1 MADATGDNGIFIGS
15 GGGQRQVLNLKR
27 ANRHGLI
34 AGATGTGKT
43 VTLQG
48 IVEGFSRVG
57 VPCFV
62 ADVKGDL
69 AGLAMAGSPTG
80 KMHDIFAARAA
91 EIGDTDWAYRDCP
104 VQFWDLFGAQGHPVR
119 TTVSE
124 MGPLLL
130 ARLMDL
136 NEVQE
141 GVLTIAFH
149 VADKEGLLLLDL
161 DDLQAM
167 LAECAGNADELT
179 VTYGNVSKASVGTI
193 QRALLQLRTQG
204 GENFFGE
211 PALDLTD
218 LIRCDDA
225 GRGVVNILAADKLMA
240 SPKLYS
246 TFLLWLLSELFE
258 TLPEVGDPEKP
269 KLCFF
274 FDEAHLLFADAP
286 KALQEKIE
294 QVVRLIRSK
303 GVGVYFITQNPIDI
317 PDTVAGQLNNRIQH
331 KLNAFTPRDQAAV
344 RAAAETFRANPGVDV
359 ATVITELKIGE
370 ALVSLLQPDGSP
382 SPVERTLI
390 KPPASRVGPLD
401 TKERGVMIATDAV
414 ADKYDV
420 LIDRESAEEIL
431 GARTAEMI
439 AAAEAAKARTSEEKI
454 AALKAKAE
462 EKAELESL
470 RIAARAER
478 DAEELRIR
486 KEMAAI
492 KAQERAEAANAR
504 EAAKPGLM
512 DQVLT
517 SATRSASSSV
527 GRAVASEV
535 TKAVFGGGRARR
547 SSGGGLAGQLV
558 RGILGGLFRS

>member
-1 MADATGDNGIFIGS
+1 MADDGIFIGL
-15 GGGQRQVLNLKR
+15 GGGNRQVINLKR

-48 IVEGFSRVG
+48 IVEGFSAVG

-69 AGLAMAGSPTG
+69 SGLAMAGSPQA
-80 KMHDIFAARAA
+80 KMHEVFAARAA
-91 EIGDTDWAYRDCP
+91 EIGDADWAYKDNP
-104 VQFWDLFGAQGHPVR
+104 VQFWDLFGEQGHPVR

-149 VADKEGLLLLDL
+149 VADKDGLLLLDL

-167 LAECAGNADELT
+167 LVSCAERADELT
-179 VTYGNVSKASVGTI
+179 VTYGNITKQSVGTI
-193 QRALLQLRTQG
+193 QRSLLQLRTQG
-204 GENFFGE
+204 GEHFFGE
-211 PALDLTD
+211 PALDIQD
-218 LIRCDDA
+218 LMKLDDS

-258 TLPEVGDPEKP
+258 VLPEVGDPDKP

-274 FDEAHLLFADAP
+274 FDEAHLLFNDAP
-286 KALQEKIE
+286 KALLEKIE

-317 PDTVAGQLNNRIQH
+317 PDTVAGQLNNRVQH
-331 KLNAFTPRDQAAV
+331 KLNAFTPRDQSAV
-344 RAAAETFRANPGVDV
+344 KAAAETFRANPGVNV
-359 ATVITELKIGE
+359 ATAITELKIGE

-390 KPPASRVGPLD
+390 KPPASRVGPL
-401 TKERGVMIATDAV
+401 TPQERGVMITTDAIG
-414 ADKYDV
+414 DKYDT

-431 GARTAEMI
+431 AAKSQQS
-439 AAAEAAKARTSEEKI
+439 AAASDAAEAQETAAKQAAIAAKEQAKA
-454 AALKAKAE
+454 
-462 EKAELESL
+462 
-470 RIAARAER
+470 
-478 DAEELRIR
+478 DAV
-486 KEMAAI
+486 A
-492 KAQERAEAANAR
+492 AR
-504 EAAKPGLM
+504 EAARQAREDAKPGVAEKM
-512 DQVLT
+512 VQ
-517 SATRSASSSV
+517 SAARSMASSV
-527 GRAVASEV
+527 GRQVANQV
-535 TKAVFGGGRARR
+535 GR
-547 SSGGGLAGQLV
+547 SLL
-558 RGILGGLFRS
+558 RGILGGLFK